1 MVVKVRKIGNS
12 AGIILSKSILEQCAI
27 RDEVKVEVKGDSIVI
42 TPVQKKP
49 RENWEE
55 SFIKAGSLTS
65 NSTVIQNISNNF
77 DAEEWVWG

>member
-12 AGIILSKSILEQCAI
+12 AGIILSKSIMEQCAI
-27 RDEVKVEVKGDSIVI
+27 KDEVKIEVKGDSIVI

-55 SFIKAGSLTS
+55 SFIKAGSLTDH
-65 NSTVIQNISNNF
+65 STIIPNISNNF
-77 DAEEWVWG
+77 DDEEWTW